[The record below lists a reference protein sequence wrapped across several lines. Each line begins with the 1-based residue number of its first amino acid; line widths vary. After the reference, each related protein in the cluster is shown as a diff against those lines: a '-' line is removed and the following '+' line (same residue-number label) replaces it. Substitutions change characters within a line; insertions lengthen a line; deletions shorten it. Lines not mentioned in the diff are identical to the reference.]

1 MHDVCC
7 FCNNNKND
15 TQTVE
20 NPVAMIE
27 ASLVLYFL
35 SLYIS
40 FVISIPTAVLP
51 MKEATASTAER
62 PGVLQTARIRGR
74 RNWPAKSIK
83 P

>member
-1 MHDVCC
+1 M
-7 FCNNNKND
+7 
-15 TQTVE
+15 E

-40 FVISIPTAVLP
+40 FCNQHSTAVLP

-62 PGVLQTARIRGR
+62 PGSSRLPASGAEELAGKVNKTIIHKTGQKDER
-74 RNWPAKSIK
+74 RLE
-83 P
+83 